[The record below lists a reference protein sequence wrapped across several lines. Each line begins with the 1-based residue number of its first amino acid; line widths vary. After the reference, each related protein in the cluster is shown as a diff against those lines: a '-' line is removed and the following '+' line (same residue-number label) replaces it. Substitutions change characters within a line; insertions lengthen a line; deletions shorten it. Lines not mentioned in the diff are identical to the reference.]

1 MAHAVGLPARN
12 GCGAGLRSA
21 PGERVGRGRRARLLL
36 LLPLRG
42 LRAAAVAAAATAP
55 APAPA
60 PALPGPAPR
69 PRRRAC
75 RGPRSPPPRL
85 TLKFLAVLLAAGML
99 AFLGAV
105 ICIIASVP
113 LAASPARALPGGTD
127 NASAASAAGGSG
139 PQRSL
144 SALHSA
150 GGSAGP
156 SVLPGEPAAS
166 VFPPPPVPLLS
177 RFLCTPL
184 AAACPSG
191 AEQGDAAGERA
202 ELLLLQSTAE
212 QLRQTALQQEARI
225 RADRDT
231 IRELTGKLGRCE
243 SGLPRGLQDAG
254 PRRDTMADGA
264 WDSPALL
271 LELED
276 AVRALRDRIE
286 RIEVSCAPSGD
297 TGWRGPALP
306 AARRSRVPG
315 AAVRSPEACPWQA
328 PWECSGP
335 NRRWEPS
342 MVIEAREWENS
353 VHL

>member
-1 MAHAVGLPARN
+1 M
-12 GCGAGLRSA
+12 
-21 PGERVGRGRRARLLL
+21 GRGRRARLLL
-36 LLPLRG
+36 LPPRG
-42 LRAAAVAAAATAP
+42 LRAAAAAAAATSP
-55 APAPA
+55 APVPA

-69 PRRRAC
+69 PRRRSC
-75 RGPRSPPPRL
+75 RGPRAPPPRF

-127 NASAASAAGGSG
+127 NASAAGAPG
-139 PQRSL
+139 PHRSL
-144 SALHSA
+144 SALHGA

-156 SVLPGEPAAS
+156 SALPGEPAAS
-166 VFPPPPVPLLS
+166 VFPPPPGPLLS

-286 RIEVSCAPSGD
+286 RIEVSGAPSG
-297 TGWRGPALP
+297 TQGVGGAALP
-306 AARRSRVPG
+306 ATRGSRVPG
-315 AAVRSPEACPWQA
+315 AVTRSTLLAGTTGASWFESQVGAWHCDRGARVGERCPLVV
-328 PWECSGP
+328 E
-335 NRRWEPS
+335 
-342 MVIEAREWENS
+342 IERQVWHVWHIRGS
-353 VHL
+353 P